1 MIRLRKILSAN
12 TYKRR
17 CRSSLCAFM
26 RIVNIL
32 VMHGIR
38 TYGRVHV
45 QMNVYRQQRTGY
57 LHSYGNGQNISM
69 GKGRRGSEAIKFFRS
84 GEENEGLSKALCS
97 FHRAP
102 FSFRKF
108 DDEHAVPQLPATIPE
123 DSGEGE
129 REDS

>member
-1 MIRLRKILSAN
+1 
-12 TYKRR
+12 
-17 CRSSLCAFM
+17 
-26 RIVNIL
+26 
-32 VMHGIR
+32 MHGIR

-45 QMNVYRQQRTGY
+45 QMKVYREQRTEY
-57 LHSYGNGQNISM
+57 LHSYGNRQNISI
-69 GKGRRGSEAIKFFRS
+69 GKGRQGSEAIKFFWS

-97 FHRAP
+97 FHRAV
-102 FSFRKF
+102 FSFGKF

>member
-12 TYKRR
+12 TYERR
-17 CRSSLCAFM
+17 CTSSLCAFM
-26 RIVNIL
+26 RIVYIL

-38 TYGRVHV
+38 AHGRVHV

-57 LHSYGNGQNISM
+57 LHSYGNRQNISI
-69 GKGRRGSEAIKFFRS
+69 GKGRQGSEAIKFFWS
-84 GEENEGLSKALCS
+84 EEENEGLSKALCS
-97 FHRAP
+97 FHRAL
-102 FSFRKF
+102 FSFGKF
-108 DDEHAVPQLPATIPE
+108 DDEHVVPQLPATIPE